1 MRFYGNGVV
10 WDAENDR
17 RLCKFS
23 RAARGEKGVFDT
35 DNERICAELAR
46 RGYEHEGAQ
55 AVLIPNATPDMP
67 VATPI
72 PNAGP
77 ESVVVVP
84 LSGTVTPN
92 LGAKEL
98 REIGKELGLSFPA
111 STKKTDMVDAINAK
125 REAAK

>member
-35 DNERICAELAR
+35 DDKRIQAILIE
-46 RGYEHEGAQ
+46 RGYPRDVSREVVDVTPPGAEW
-55 AVLIPNATPDMP
+55 AEYAPAPVTPD
-67 VATPI
+67 
-72 PNAGP
+72 
-77 ESVVVVP
+77 
-84 LSGTVTPN
+84 
-92 LGAKEL
+92 LGAKKL

-111 STKKTDMVDAINAK
+111 SMKKTEM
-125 REAAK
+125 AAKINEAMK